1 MEKADRCK
9 QMMFHGWH
17 PQQCSRIAR
26 EDGFCKQ
33 HHPETVKVR
42 HQKSATRWEEE
53 KKQSCWYRLESAQ
66 KEIEALKAR
75 IAELENQEAA

>member
-17 PQQCSRIAR
+17 RQQCSRKAW

-33 HHPETVKVR
+33 HHPETVKIR
-42 HQKSATRWEEE
+42 HQKSAQRWEEE
-53 KKQSCWYRLESAQ
+53 KKQTDWYRLENAQ

-75 IAELENQEAA
+75 IAELENQEGP